1 MALNNRSIIEGG
13 LVAFGLSM
21 LAGMLVAL
29 ILGTTLSAQMAVA
42 IIVVNWF
49 CLAGGGWWAAKRA
62 GARGLLHGMLAG
74 LVYLNV
80 SLPLNIVIGSPV
92 LITTPAVISSILNST
107 FFGALGGYL
116 AERPKAK

>member
-1 MALNNRSIIEGG
+1 MNNRSIIEGG

-29 ILGTTLSAQMAVA
+29 LFGASLTAAMAVVL
-42 IIVVNWF
+42 IVINWL
-49 CLAGGGWWAAKRA
+49 CLAGGGWWAAYRS
-62 GARGLLHGMLAG
+62 GSRGLLHGMLAG

-80 SLPLNIVIGSPV
+80 SLPLNILLGSPV
-92 LITTPAVISSILNST
+92 QITTPAVISSILNST

-116 AERPKAK
+116 ADRPKS

>member
-1 MALNNRSIIEGG
+1 MNNRSIIEGG
-13 LVAFGLSM
+13 LLAFGLSM
-21 LAGMLVAL
+21 LAGLLVAL
-29 ILGTTLSAQMAVA
+29 LIGATLSTPMAVF
-42 IIVVNWF
+42 IIVINWL

-62 GARGLLHGMLAG
+62 GARGLVHGMLSG

-80 SLPLNIVIGSPV
+80 SLPLNILLGSPV

-116 AERPKAK
+116 AERPKSK